1 MLTFI
6 SVFKTAQFIEKWQVC
21 RPVYYYV
28 SFQQH
33 CAIFLQLQ
41 LHVLF
46 IPLMYFVSIKLR
58 KLISDFSIFMSIMT
72 FVGLDML
79 IGLKTPK
86 LIVPTE
92 FKVRVNEAQLVCS
105 GEWNWSWFFFLWLF
119 NKASSLV
126 FLKGVLVILFSNH
139 VAHAPWPGLA
149 CDAIRKESMVG
160 LPGKLRS
167 CSPRY
172 YPHLHGSADQCCHRQ
187 PQGK

>member
-1 MLTFI
+1 MLH
-6 SVFKTAQFIEKWQVC
+6 
-21 RPVYYYV
+21 V
-28 SFQQH
+28 SLQQH

-41 LHVLF
+41 LCVIF
-46 IPLMYFVSIKLR
+46 ILLICFVSIKLR

-92 FKVRVNEAQLVCS
+92 FKVRVNEVQLACS
-105 GEWNWSWFFFLWLF
+105 EERNWSWLYR
-119 NKASSLV
+119 ASSLV

-139 VAHAPWPGLA
+139 VAHTPRPGLV
-149 CDAIRKESMVG
+149 CDAIRKESVVG
-160 LPGKLRS
+160 LPGKLRP
-167 CSPRY
+167 CSPRN
-172 YPHLHGSADQCCHRQ
+172 YPHLHGSADQCCHCK